1 MKKLLL
7 LAIAAFFTLNVHAHG
22 EQWLG
27 VEILAKDIKWS
38 PVQISIWPVH
48 LCNPMTEIYGVL
60 LSPGIFG
67 FADKVYG
74 YIQDAM

>member
-1 MKKLLL
+1 MLKKLLL
-7 LAIAAFFTLNVHAHG
+7 ILLPLLSLNVFAHG
-22 EQWLG
+22 NEWIG
-27 VEILAKDIKWS
+27 SAIIKDAKWS
-38 PVQISIWPVH
+38 PVQISLWPVH
-48 LCNPMTEIYGVL
+48 LCNPRAEIYGIL